1 MNDSERPIRTLTDAL
16 HRLVRVQEDEGRL
29 QKLMHEDEAQ
39 FRALDHE
46 ELAELLVT
54 LQAYGQIMTQSAALQ
69 EVLKFRLQRLLVF
82 TMQKVHVVHTGMRL
96 KGLGEQCRWQAA
108 EDLMMLFDSLEAA
121 DACCKDI
128 FFLDWLTHV
137 IADFPY
143 DEEKPIFSK
152 MLLRLSKSV
161 HFPHQLKNRYI
172 VRDMVYGQLARLME
186 KRHRTEAW
194 RVNNPSRRENA
205 FVSQY
210 PALLEILL
218 NRSNTYAG
226 VLMLL
231 DCKKTYE
238 LDIGW
243 GILQFQLSQ
252 QTIRCEH
259 LLQCLNLC
267 HNLCLN
273 PDYSPPLQAS
283 E

>member
-1 MNDSERPIRTLTDAL
+1 M

-29 QKLMHEDEAQ
+29 QRLMHEDEAQ
-39 FRALDHE
+39 FRELEHE

-54 LQAYGQIMTQSAALQ
+54 LQMYEQAMAQSAGLQ
-69 EVLKFRLQRLLVF
+69 EVLRFRIQRLFVF
-82 TMQKVHVVHTGMRL
+82 TMQKVHVSHTGMRV

-108 EDLMMLFDSLEAA
+108 EDLMTLFGSLEAA
-121 DACCKDI
+121 DACCKDQ

-143 DEEKPIFSK
+143 VEEKPIFCK
-152 MLLRLSKSV
+152 MLLRLSKSA
-161 HFPHQLKNRYI
+161 HFPHELRQRFI

-194 RVNNPSRRENA
+194 RTNNPSRRENA
-205 FVSQY
+205 FLQQY

-226 VLMLL
+226 ILMLL

-238 LDIGW
+238 LDIAW
-243 GILQFQLSQ
+243 GVLQFQLSQ
-252 QTIRCEH
+252 KTVRCEY
-259 LLQCLNLC
+259 LLQCLHLC

>member
-1 MNDSERPIRTLTDAL
+1 MNDSERPVRGLTDAM

-29 QKLMHEDEAQ
+29 QRLMHEDEAQ
-39 FRALDHE
+39 FRELDHG
-46 ELAELLVT
+46 ELTELLAT
-54 LQAYGQIMTQSAALQ
+54 LQLYEQIMTQPAALQ
-69 EVLKFRLQRLLVF
+69 EILKFRLQRLFVF
-82 TMQKVHVVHTGMRL
+82 TMQKVHIAHTGMRV

-108 EDLMMLFDSLEAA
+108 EDLMTFFGSLEAA
-121 DACCKDI
+121 DACCKDL

-143 DEEKPIFSK
+143 EEERPIFCK
-152 MLLRLSKSV
+152 MLLRLSKSQ
-161 HFPHQLKNRYI
+161 HFPHELRKRLI
-172 VRDMVYGQLARLME
+172 VKDMVYGQLARLME

-194 RVNNPSRRENA
+194 RTNNPSRRENA
-205 FVSQY
+205 FLAQY

-226 VLMLL
+226 ILMLL

-238 LDIGW
+238 LDIAW

-252 QTIRCEH
+252 KTVRCEY